1 MLTWTL
7 AWRNVWR
14 NRRRTAVTVTA
25 TTFALWVMVLYSG
38 LIEGYVAG
46 MASDVLD
53 FEVGD
58 VQVVAP
64 GYLDDPSLART
75 IPDDDARVEALEA
88 AGYRVSPRLAVG
100 ALAASGE
107 PSAGVVLRGLDV
119 ARDAAALRLSERV
132 EQGRWL
138 DDAAPREVVVGRRV
152 ARTLGVR
159 PGSELVVL
167 TQGADGSLAN
177 ELFTVRGVLGP
188 VGDATDRSAVFLV
201 EPAFREL
208 LVLPTGAHQLVVR
221 ARPGQPL
228 DEATRDVTALL
239 PGLEVRS
246 WRQLMPTVATMLDSA
261 RSVVFLVFFLVYVAV
276 GILVLNAMW
285 MVVFERIRE
294 FGVMKALGGGPWLV
308 FRVVLAECLVQLG
321 LSVGLGLGLA
331 APAAVYLER
340 VGVNV
345 GSLAGA
351 SVVGLAMPAV
361 WKGTYTPAVVAP
373 PVVILLAVVLSAV
386 CWPAIKAARLRPLD
400 AMRYT

>member
-14 NRRRTAVTVTA
+14 NRRRTAITVTA

-46 MASDVLD
+46 MARDVLD

-64 GYLDDPSLART
+64 GYLDDPSLGRT
-75 IPDDDARVEALEA
+75 ITDDDARVEVLES
-88 AGYRVSPRLAVG
+88 AGYRVTPRLAVG

-107 PSAGVVLRGLDV
+107 PSAGVVW
-119 ARDAAALRLSERV
+119 
-132 EQGRWL
+132 RWL

-152 ARTLGVR
+152 ARTLGVK

-208 LVLPTGAHQLVVR
+208 LVLPSGAHQLVVR
-221 ARPGQPL
+221 AREGQSL

-294 FGVMKALGGGPWLV
+294 FGVMKALGAGPWLV

-345 GSLAGA
+345 ASLAGT
-351 SVVGLAMPAV
+351 SVVGLSMPAQ
-361 WKGTYTPAVVAP
+361 WKGTYTVAAVAP
-373 PVVILLAVVLSAV
+373 PVVILLVVVLGAV